1 MMRKT
6 VCYLMCLFLA
16 GLFFTGPVFADAPQK
31 VRYIS
36 NRIKI
41 ERPEKLPV
49 APPEK
54 PVAEKEKEPIAAP
67 PSEVA
72 APAAA
77 EAAAVQAPALISP
90 EEMEAFF
97 GKEGRLY
104 SSKGRVDPF
113 EPFLHKEETK
123 ASTGLQ
129 EMLQIRAP
137 QTPLERIDISQL
149 KLTAILQTSDRMK
162 ALVEEA
168 SGKGYVVSEGTY
180 IGNNGGQVS
189 QILRD
194 RVVVKE
200 RYLDIFGKIAV
211 RDRELKL
218 QKEPG
223 E

>member
-1 MMRKT
+1 
-6 VCYLMCLFLA
+6 MCLFWA
-16 GLFFTGPVFADAPQK
+16 GAFFSWPTPADASDQ

-41 ERPEKLPV
+41 ERPETPLP

-54 PVAEKEKEPIAAP
+54 APEPLAQKPEAP
-67 PSEVA
+67 E

-77 EAAAVQAPALISP
+77 PPVEVETPPPAEVAEAPAPVLETGMADI
-90 EEMEAFF
+90 F

-113 EPFLHKEETK
+113 EPFLHKAEAK
-123 ASTGLQ
+123 ATPGIQ
-129 EMLQIRAP
+129 QILQIRP
-137 QTPLERIDISQL
+137 PRTPLEKVDLSQL
-149 KLTAILQTSDRMK
+149 KLTAVLQTSGQTQ

-168 SGKGYVVSEGTY
+168 SGKGYVVTEGTY
-180 IGNNGGQVS
+180 IGTQGGRVS
-189 QILRD
+189 KILKD

-200 RYLDIFGKIAV
+200 RYLDVFGKIAV